1 MIIEATAPTRID
13 LVGGAFDVYPLYIFE
28 DGGVT
33 VNIAIDLI
41 TTIKL
46 EPRID
51 SEIHIHSI
59 DQNIKESAADADSLD
74 LESELGF
81 ISRIVKFYRPKT
93 GLNITTHNTI
103 PKGSGLGT
111 SSSFLIA
118 LSGALN

>member
-13 LVGGAFDVYPLYIFE
+13 LAGGAFDVYPLYIFE

-59 DQNIKESAADADSLD
+59 DQNIKET
-74 LESELGF
+74 
-81 ISRIVKFYRPKT
+81 V
-93 GLNITTHNTI
+93 
-103 PKGSGLGT
+103 
-111 SSSFLIA
+111 
-118 LSGALN
+118 